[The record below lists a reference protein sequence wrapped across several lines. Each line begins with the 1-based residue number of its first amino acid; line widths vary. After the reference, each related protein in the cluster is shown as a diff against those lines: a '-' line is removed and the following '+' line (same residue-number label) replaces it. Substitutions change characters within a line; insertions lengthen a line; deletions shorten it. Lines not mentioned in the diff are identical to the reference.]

1 MSYYV
6 YLILCQDGSY
16 YTGHTVNVEDRFAQ
30 HERGRGAR
38 YTRIHKPKRV
48 VHVEEFRSRKEAIR
62 REKAIKTLSH
72 KAKRRLVD
80 SGSTSTHECGST

>member
-16 YTGHTVNVEDRFAQ
+16 YTGHTRNVEDRFAQ
-30 HERGRGAR
+30 HESGRGAR
-38 YTRIHKPKRV
+38 YTRIHKPKKV
-48 VHVEEFRSRKEAIR
+48 VHVEEYQSRKEAVR
-62 REKAIKTLSH
+62 REREIKTLSH

-80 SGSTSTHECGST
+80 SNSINTHECDTT